1 MAYTFLIVD
10 DSSIVRKVIMKA
22 MRMTDIPVNQVLEAA
37 DGIQALESLRSNWV
51 DLVFLDINMPNMNG
65 IEFMEHLRSDE
76 ALKDTPVIVIST
88 EGSQERIDKLN
99 SMAVKAYLRKPV
111 TPEQLTDTVTKYLG
125 GSQDVQRN

>member
-10 DSSIVRKVIMKA
+10 DSSIVRKVIIKA
-22 MRMTDIPVNQVLEAA
+22 MRMTDIPFNQVLEAA
-37 DGIQALESLRSNWV
+37 DGIEALETLRSNWV
-51 DLVFLDINMPNMNG
+51 DLVFLDINMPRMNG
-65 IEFMEHLRSDE
+65 VEFMEQLRADP

-111 TPEQLTDTVTKYLG
+111 TPEQLTATVQNYLG
-125 GSQDVQRN
+125 GSE

>member
-10 DSSIVRKVIMKA
+10 DSSIVRKVIIKA
-22 MRMTDIPVNQVLEAA
+22 MRMTDIPFNQVLEAA
-37 DGIQALESLRSNWV
+37 DGIEALETLRSNWV
-51 DLVFLDINMPNMNG
+51 DLVFLDINMPRMNG
-65 IEFMEHLRSDE
+65 VEFMEQLRADP

-111 TPEQLTDTVTKYLG
+111 TPEQLTATVQNYLG
-125 GSQDVQRN
+125 GSK

>member
-22 MRMTDIPVNQVLEAA
+22 MRMTDIPVNQVFEAGDGVEALEA
-37 DGIQALESLRSNWV
+37 LRANWV
-51 DLVFLDINMPNMNG
+51 DLVFLDINMPRMNG
-65 IEFMEHLRSDE
+65 VEFMEHLRADE

-111 TPEQLTDTVTKYLG
+111 TPEQLTETVSNYLG
-125 GSQDVQRN
+125 GGK